1 MTTEKQA
8 AKQAKKQP
16 QYVDCKNCSMNS
28 ICQPVETGSQSLDLA
43 TSYLNKR
50 VSVNSS
56 NSPVTTNHHTNL
68 TNGILFKKSEPLT
81 TIYAVCS
88 GAFKLCEPTEDG
100 TEKIVGLRYPG
111 ELIGEDALFLKKY
124 NYTAIAI
131 GESSVCE
138 VSVEQM
144 TSCGKLVPELQQNL
158 IQLLSKQSFVRQ
170 TNFQAF
176 IGKKSADSLLA
187 AFLINVTERNAAHS
201 GSVST
206 LNLSI
211 SRNDIA
217 NFLGLRRETLSR
229 VFAKFQKEQLINAE
243 GKVIHLLEKEKL
255 SELANFHPA

>member
-1 MTTEKQA
+1 MTSAQ
-8 AKQAKKQP
+8 QAKKQP
-16 QYVDCKNCSMNS
+16 NYIECSNCSMNS
-28 ICQPVETGSQSLDLA
+28 ICKPVEKKSQALDL
-43 TSYLNKR
+43 SVNYLDKR
-50 VSVNSS
+50 VSISSVN
-56 NSPVTTNHHTNL
+56 TTTPSKEHHRL
-68 TNGILFKKSEPLT
+68 THGVLFKKSDPLT

-100 TEKIVGLRYPG
+100 NDKIVGLRYPG

-131 GESSVCE
+131 GNSSVCK
-138 VSVEQM
+138 VSVEQL

-158 IQLLSKQSFVRQ
+158 IHLLSKQSYVRQ

-201 GSVST
+201 GNKNT
-206 LNLSI
+206 LTLAI

-229 VFAKFQKEQLINAE
+229 VFTKFQNEQLVNTE
-243 GKVIHLLEKEKL
+243 GKLIHLLEKEKL

>member
-1 MTTEKQA
+1 MTTDKQA
-8 AKQAKKQP
+8 AKQAKNQI
-16 QYVDCKNCSMNS
+16 YVDCKNCSMKT
-28 ICQPVETGSQSLDLA
+28 ICQPVETGNQSLDLA
-43 TSYLNKR
+43 ASYLNKR

-56 NSPVTTNHHTNL
+56 NTSTNYHARL
-68 TNGILFKKSEPLT
+68 SSGVLFNKSEPLT

-88 GAFKLCEPTEDG
+88 GAFKLCETTDDG

-131 GESSVCE
+131 GDSSVCE

-144 TSCGKLVPELQQNL
+144 TSCGTLVPELQQNL
-158 IQLLSKQSFVRQ
+158 IHLLSKQSFVRQ

-201 GSVST
+201 GSTST

-229 VFAKFQKEQLINAE
+229 VFAKFQKEELINAE
-243 GKVIHLLEKEKL
+243 GKIIHLLEKEKL